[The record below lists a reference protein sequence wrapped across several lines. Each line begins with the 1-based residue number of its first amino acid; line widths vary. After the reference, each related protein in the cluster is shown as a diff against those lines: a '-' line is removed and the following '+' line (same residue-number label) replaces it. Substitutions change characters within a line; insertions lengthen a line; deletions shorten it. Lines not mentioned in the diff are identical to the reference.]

1 MTNCFDTGH
10 ATSRHETNPMT
21 RVPQS
26 RVSRQLCGL
35 KHLVII
41 ILFLSFSFFAKA
53 QIAIDTLSTEA
64 LNNLLIE
71 QVERLA
77 EDSDE
82 DADFEDLLENYIFFS
97 ENPVNLNSDEVMRL
111 VELRLLSVFQ
121 YEELQKYRR
130 YYGDFMFLDE
140 LEMVEGFDEQTLAII
155 RPVVRIEKDQGKDN
169 ITLNKMARYG
179 KHQIVG
185 RYEQILEKQQ
195 GYQTIDDSAL
205 LAKPNS
211 RYLGSPQK
219 LQLKY
224 TYNYRNKIRAGF
236 TLEKDAGEMFF
247 TDKASDTIQK
257 LLGNQYRRGFDFVG
271 FHLYAKDLGIVKAAV
286 LGDYQLA
293 FGQGLTLWSGMSFGK
308 AGAGSSVMKQGRG
321 ITPKGSASEY
331 GFMRGVAVTLG
342 GGPFS
347 GTLFYSNRWVDANIS
362 VADSL
367 ENEAELVSSLQETGY
382 HRTIGELLDRHA
394 IRQQVVG
401 GHLSYA
407 IAHFE
412 VGYTAHHTWLSAP
425 LELRPNHYNQFYF
438 QGQRLTNQ
446 GVDFKFVKGKY
457 AVFGEA
463 AMSYNK
469 GTEVPEPV
477 EGPTQSLSGFN
488 YVESSISTSSTTLD
502 FAGLIG
508 LTVKPAGYLNFTV
521 MYRDYGKAYQNLLS
535 NAFGEGSRNQGQ
547 RGIYL
552 GVEAAPAP
560 YWNILAYADQFQ
572 FTWLTSQVNAPS
584 RGHDY
589 YMRISHSFSRRV
601 NVYLQFRSK
610 TKMKNS
616 TDAFVFSHYPILYT
630 KNAARFN
637 VNYQIGRD
645 FHFANKAEY
654 AHYHND
660 DGSNEHGYF
669 LCQDI
674 AYKPENKP
682 YSLTFRYAI
691 FDAKDYNARIYAYE
705 SDVLYSFSVP
715 ALYGKGMRVYL
726 LGKVKLFNALTL
738 YARIGRTIYSDR
750 DEIGSGLTLIEGN
763 HKTDLKVEM
772 IWKL

>member
-1 MTNCFDTGH
+1 MKRLIFT
-10 ATSRHETNPMT
+10 
-21 RVPQS
+21 
-26 RVSRQLCGL
+26 
-35 KHLVII
+35 
-41 ILFLSFSFFAKA
+41 ILFLTAALFAKA
-53 QIAIDTLSTEA
+53 QIAVDTLSTEA

-77 EDSDE
+77 EDSD
-82 DADFEDLLENYIFFS
+82 DDLDYEDLLENYIFLS
-97 ENPVNLNSDEVMRL
+97 ENPVNLNSDEVRQL
-111 VELRLLSVFQ
+111 VELHLISVFQ

-130 YYGDFMFLDE
+130 FYGDFMFLDE
-140 LEMVEGFDEQTLAII
+140 LEMVEGFDEQTLAVIK
-155 RPVVRIEKDQGKDN
+155 PVVCLEKDQSKDK
-169 ITLNKMARYG
+169 ITLDKMARYG
-179 KHQIVG
+179 KHQLLG

-195 GYQTIDDSAL
+195 GYAPIDDSTL

-211 RYLGSPQK
+211 RYLGNPQK
-219 LQLKY
+219 YQLRY

-236 TLEKDAGEMFF
+236 TLEKDAGEMFY
-247 TDKASDTIQK
+247 TDKVSDTIQK
-257 LLGNQYRRGFDFVG
+257 LLGNQYHRGFDFVG
-271 FHLYAKDLGIVKAAV
+271 FHLYAKDLGIVKTAA

-331 GFMRGVAVTLG
+331 SFMRGAAVTLG

-362 VADSL
+362 VADTL
-367 ENEAELVSSLQETGY
+367 DNEAELVSSLQETGY

-401 GHLSYA
+401 GHLAYA
-407 IAHFE
+407 VAHFE
-412 VGYTAHHTWLSAP
+412 VGYTAHHTWLNVP
-425 LELRPNHYNQFYF
+425 LELRPSHYNQYYF
-438 QGQRLTNQ
+438 QGRSLTNQ
-446 GVDFKFVKGKY
+446 GIDFKYVKGKY

-463 AMSYNK
+463 ATSMNYDS
-469 GTEVPEPV
+469 TALRQAQ
-477 EGPTQSLSGFN
+477 GPLA
-488 YVESSISTSSTTLD
+488 
-502 FAGLIG
+502 FAGLVG

-521 MYRDYGKAYQNLLS
+521 MYRDYGKAYQNLMS

-560 YWNILAYADQFQ
+560 YWNILAYADQFH

-589 YMRISHSFSRRV
+589 YIRISHSFSKRA
-601 NVYLQFRSK
+601 NAYLQFRSK

-616 TDAFVFSHYPILYT
+616 TDAFVFSHYPIFYT
-630 KNAARFN
+630 KNSVRFN
-637 VNYQIGRD
+637 INYQIGRD
-645 FHFANKAEY
+645 FHGSNKAEY
-654 AHYHND
+654 AHYRND

-674 AYKPENKP
+674 AYKPEYKP

-705 SDVLYSFSVP
+705 NDVLYSFSVP
-715 ALYGKGMRVYL
+715 ALYGKGMRFYL

-763 HKTDLKVEM
+763 HKTDLKVEAV
-772 IWKL
+772 WKF

>member
-1 MTNCFDTGH
+1 MK
-10 ATSRHETNPMT
+10 R
-21 RVPQS
+21 
-26 RVSRQLCGL
+26 
-35 KHLVII
+35 LVIF
-41 ILFLSFSFFAKA
+41 ILSLFTLSFAKA

-82 DADFEDLLENYIFFS
+82 DIDYEDLLENYIFFS
-97 ENPVNLNSDEVMRL
+97 ENPVNLNSEEVMQL
-111 VELRLLSVFQ
+111 VELRLLTVFQ
-121 YEELQKYRR
+121 FEELQKYRR
-130 YYGDFMFLDE
+130 YYGDFLFLDE
-140 LEMVEGFDEQTLAII
+140 LEMVEGFDEPTIAII
-155 RPVVRIEKDQGKDN
+155 RPVVCIEKDQSKDK

-195 GYQTIDDSAL
+195 GYLPIDDSTL

-219 LQLKY
+219 YQLKY
-224 TYNYRNKIRAGF
+224 TYNYRNKVRAGF
-236 TLEKDAGEMFF
+236 VLEKDAGEMFF
-247 TDKASDTIQK
+247 TDKVSDTIQK
-257 LLGNQYRRGFDFVG
+257 LLGSQYHRGFDFVG

-293 FGQGLTLWSGMSFGK
+293 FGQGLTLWSGLSFGK

-331 GFMRGVAVTLG
+331 AFMRGAAVTIG
-342 GGPFS
+342 NGPFS
-347 GTLFYSNRWVDANIS
+347 GTLFYSNRMIDANIS
-362 VADSL
+362 VADTL
-367 ENEAELVSSLQETGY
+367 DNEAELVSSLQETGY

-412 VGYTAHHTWLSAP
+412 IGYTAHHTWLSAP
-425 LELRPNHYNQFYF
+425 LELRPSHYNQFYF
-438 QGQRLTNQ
+438 QGQSLTNQ
-446 GVDFKFVKGKY
+446 GLDFKYVKGKY
-457 AVFGEA
+457 AVFGEM
-463 AMSYNK
+463 AMSYNNDAK
-469 GTEVPEPV
+469 VV
-477 EGPTQSLSGFN
+477 ESVETPTQTQTALRQAQGSFA
-488 YVESSISTSSTTLD
+488 

-508 LTVKPAGYLNFTV
+508 LTVKPAGYLNFTIL
-521 MYRDYGKAYQNLLS
+521 YRDYGKAYQNLLG

-560 YWNILAYADQFQ
+560 YWNVLAYADQFQ

-589 YMRISHSFSRRV
+589 YLRISHSFNKRA
-601 NVYLQFRSK
+601 NAYLQFRSK

-616 TDAFVFSHYPILYT
+616 TDAFVFSHYPIFYT
-630 KNAARFN
+630 KNAVRFN
-637 VNYQIGRD
+637 INYQIGRD
-645 FHFANKAEY
+645 FHGSNKAEY
-654 AHYHND
+654 AHYYNE

-674 AYKPENKP
+674 AYKPEYKP
-682 YSLTFRYAI
+682 YSLSFRYAI

-715 ALYGKGMRVYL
+715 ALYGKGMRIYL

-750 DEIGSGLTLIEGN
+750 DEIGNGLTLIEGN
-763 HKTDLKVEM
+763 HKTDIKIEM
-772 IWKL
+772 IWKM

>member
-1 MTNCFDTGH
+1 MK
-10 ATSRHETNPMT
+10 R
-21 RVPQS
+21 
-26 RVSRQLCGL
+26 
-35 KHLVII
+35 LVIF
-41 ILFLSFSFFAKA
+41 ILSLFTLSFAKA

-82 DADFEDLLENYIFFS
+82 DIDYEDLLENYIFFS
-97 ENPVNLNSDEVMRL
+97 ENPVNLNSEEVMQL
-111 VELRLLSVFQ
+111 VELRLLTVFQ

-130 YYGDFMFLDE
+130 YYGDFLFLDE
-140 LEMVEGFDEQTLAII
+140 LEMVEGFDEPTIAII
-155 RPVVRIEKDQGKDN
+155 RPVVCIEKDQSKDK

-195 GYQTIDDSAL
+195 GYLPIDDSTL

-219 LQLKY
+219 YQLKY
-224 TYNYRNKIRAGF
+224 TYNYRNKVRAGF
-236 TLEKDAGEMFF
+236 VLEKDAGEMFF
-247 TDKASDTIQK
+247 TDKVSDTIQK
-257 LLGNQYRRGFDFVG
+257 LLGSQYHRGFDFVG

-293 FGQGLTLWSGMSFGK
+293 FGQGLTLWSGLSFGK

-331 GFMRGVAVTLG
+331 AFMRGAAVTIG
-342 GGPFS
+342 NGPFS
-347 GTLFYSNRWVDANIS
+347 GTLFYSNRMIDANIS
-362 VADSL
+362 VADTL
-367 ENEAELVSSLQETGY
+367 DNEAELVSSLQETGY

-412 VGYTAHHTWLSAP
+412 IGYTAHHTWLSAP
-425 LELRPNHYNQFYF
+425 LELRPSHYNQFYF
-438 QGQRLTNQ
+438 QGQSLTNQ
-446 GVDFKFVKGKY
+446 GLDFKYVKGKY
-457 AVFGEA
+457 AVFGEM
-463 AMSYNK
+463 AMSYNNDAK
-469 GTEVPEPV
+469 VVEPV
-477 EGPTQSLSGFN
+477 ETPTQTQTALRQAQGSFA
-488 YVESSISTSSTTLD
+488 

-508 LTVKPAGYLNFTV
+508 LTVKPAGYLNFTIL
-521 MYRDYGKAYQNLLS
+521 YRDYGKAYQNLLG

-560 YWNILAYADQFQ
+560 YWNVLAYADQFQ

-589 YMRISHSFSRRV
+589 YLRISHSFNKRA
-601 NVYLQFRSK
+601 NAYLQFRSK

-616 TDAFVFSHYPILYT
+616 TDAFVFSHYPIFYT
-630 KNAARFN
+630 KNAVRFN
-637 VNYQIGRD
+637 INYQIGRD
-645 FHFANKAEY
+645 FHGSNKAEY
-654 AHYHND
+654 AHYYNE

-674 AYKPENKP
+674 AYKPEYKP
-682 YSLTFRYAI
+682 YSLSFRYAI

-715 ALYGKGMRVYL
+715 ALYGKGMRIYL

-750 DEIGSGLTLIEGN
+750 DEIGNGLTLIEEN
-763 HKTDLKVEM
+763 HKTDIKIEM
-772 IWKL
+772 IWKM

>member
-1 MTNCFDTGH
+1 MKRLTIT
-10 ATSRHETNPMT
+10 
-21 RVPQS
+21 
-26 RVSRQLCGL
+26 
-35 KHLVII
+35 
-41 ILFLSFSFFAKA
+41 ILFLSFALFAKA
-53 QIAIDTLSTEA
+53 QIALDTLSTEA

-82 DADFEDLLENYIFFS
+82 DADFEDLLENYIFLS
-97 ENPVNLNSDEVMRL
+97 ENPVNINSEEVVQL
-111 VELRLLSVFQ
+111 VELRLISAFQ

-130 YYGDFMFLDE
+130 FYGDFMFLDE
-140 LEMVEGFDEQTLAII
+140 LEMVEGFDEQTVAII
-155 RPVVRIEKDQGKDN
+155 RPVVCIEKDQSKDK

-185 RYEQILEKQQ
+185 RYEQILERQQ
-195 GYQTIDDSAL
+195 GYTPIDDSSL

-219 LQLKY
+219 YQLKY

-236 TLEKDAGEMFF
+236 VLEKDAGELFF
-247 TDKASDTIQK
+247 TDKVSDTIQA
-257 LLGNQYRRGFDFVG
+257 LLGKQYRRGFDFVG

-286 LGDYQLA
+286 LGDYQLS

-347 GTLFYSNRWVDANIS
+347 GTVFYSNHLVDANVS
-362 VADSL
+362 VTDTL
-367 ENEAELVSSLQETGY
+367 ESEAEFVSSLQETGY
-382 HRTIGELLDRHA
+382 HRTIGELQDRHA

-401 GHLSYA
+401 GHLAYA

-412 VGYTAHHTWLSAP
+412 VGYTAHHTWLSVP
-425 LELRPNHYNQFYF
+425 LQLKPSHYNQFYF
-438 QGQRLTNQ
+438 QGQQLTEQ
-446 GVDFKFVKGKY
+446 GIDFKYVKGKF
-457 AVFGEA
+457 AIFGEG
-463 AMSYNK
+463 AMSYNPGVK
-469 GTEVPEPV
+469 VVEPV
-477 EGPTQSLSGFN
+477 ETPTQSQTALRQAQGPA
-488 YVESSISTSSTTLD
+488 
-502 FAGLIG
+502 FAGLVG
-508 LTVKPAGYLNFTV
+508 LTVKPAGYLNFTI
-521 MYRDYGKAYQNLLS
+521 MYRDYGKTYQNLMS

-560 YWNILAYADQFQ
+560 YWSILAYADQFQ

-589 YMRISHSFSRRV
+589 YLRVSHSFNRRT
-601 NVYLQFRSK
+601 NAYLQFRSK

-616 TDAFVFSHYPILYT
+616 TDGQVFSHYPVFYT
-630 KNAARFN
+630 KNSVRFN
-637 VNYQIGRD
+637 INYQIGWD
-645 FHFANKAEY
+645 IHCSNKAEY
-654 AHYHND
+654 AHYRNE

-691 FDAKDYNARIYAYE
+691 FDAQDYNARIYAYE
-705 SDVLYSFSVP
+705 NDVLYSFSVP
-715 ALYGKGMRVYL
+715 ALYGKGMRIYL
-726 LGKVKLFNALTL
+726 LGKVRLFNALSL

-763 HKTDLKVEM
+763 HKTDLKVEAV
-772 IWKL
+772 WKL

>member
-1 MTNCFDTGH
+1 MKRLVFTI
-10 ATSRHETNPMT
+10 
-21 RVPQS
+21 
-26 RVSRQLCGL
+26 VS
-35 KHLVII
+35 
-41 ILFLSFSFFAKA
+41 LFVVFWAKA
-53 QIAIDTLSTEA
+53 QVAVDTLSTEA
-64 LNNLLIE
+64 LNTLLIE

-77 EDSDE
+77 EDNEEEIDY
-82 DADFEDLLENYIFFS
+82 EDLLESYIFLS
-97 ENPVNLNSDEVMRL
+97 DNPVNINSDEVMRL
-111 VELRLLSVFQ
+111 VELHLISTFQ
-121 YEELQKYRR
+121 YEELKKYRR
-130 YYGDFMFLDE
+130 FYGDFMFLDE
-140 LEMVEGFDEQTLAII
+140 LEMVEGFDEQTVAII
-155 RPVVRIEKDQGKDN
+155 RPVVCIEKDQSKDK

-179 KHQIVG
+179 KHQLVG
-185 RYEQILEKQQ
+185 RYEQVLERQQ
-195 GYQTIDDSAL
+195 GYAPIDDSAL

-219 LQLKY
+219 LQFKY

-247 TDKASDTIQK
+247 TDKVSDTIQA
-257 LLGNQYRRGFDFVG
+257 LLGKQHQRGFDFVG

-286 LGDYQLA
+286 LGDYQMA

-331 GFMRGVAVTLG
+331 GFMRGATVTLG

-347 GTLFYSNRWVDANIS
+347 GTIFYSNRLVDANVS
-362 VADSL
+362 VADTL
-367 ENEAELVSSLQETGY
+367 GNEAELVSSLQETGY

-401 GHLSYA
+401 GHLAYA
-407 IAHFE
+407 VAHFE
-412 VGYTAHHTWLSAP
+412 VGYTAHHTWLSVP
-425 LELRPNHYNQFYF
+425 LELKPSHYNQFYF

-446 GVDFKFVKGKY
+446 GIDFKYVKGKY
-457 AVFGEA
+457 AVFGEM
-463 AMSYNK
+463 AMSYNHGDK
-469 GTEVPEPV
+469 APEPV
-477 EGPTQSLSGFN
+477 EGPTQAQTAHRQALGPA
-488 YVESSISTSSTTLD
+488 
-502 FAGLIG
+502 FAGLVG
-508 LTVKPAGYLNFTV
+508 LTVKPAGYLNFTI
-521 MYRDYGKAYQNLLS
+521 MYRDYGKAYQNLMS

-552 GVEAAPAP
+552 GLEAAPAP

-589 YMRISHSFSRRV
+589 YVRVSHSFNKRTQA
-601 NVYLQFRSK
+601 YLQFRSK

-616 TDAFVFSHYPILYT
+616 TDAFVFSHYPIFYT
-630 KNAARFN
+630 KSAVRFN
-637 VNYQIGRD
+637 INYQIGWD
-645 FHFANKAEY
+645 IHCTNKAEY
-654 AHYHND
+654 AHYRND

-691 FDAKDYNARIYAYE
+691 FDAQDYNARIYAYE
-705 SDVLYSFSVP
+705 NDVLYSFSVP
-715 ALYGKGMRVYL
+715 ALYGKGMRIYL

-750 DEIGSGLTLIEGN
+750 DENGSGLTLIEDN
-763 HKTDLKVEM
+763 HKTDLKVEA

>member
-1 MTNCFDTGH
+1 MKRLAF
-10 ATSRHETNPMT
+10 
-21 RVPQS
+21 
-26 RVSRQLCGL
+26 
-35 KHLVII
+35 I
-41 ILFLSFSFFAKA
+41 ILALFTIALAKA
-53 QIAIDTLSTEA
+53 QIAVDTLSTEA

-82 DADFEDLLENYIFFS
+82 DADFEELLDNYIFFS
-97 ENPVNLNSDEVMRL
+97 DNPVNLNSDEVMRL
-111 VELRLLSVFQ
+111 VELHLISIFQ
-121 YEELQKYRR
+121 YEEIQKYRR
-130 YYGDFMFLDE
+130 YYGDFLFVDE
-140 LEMVEGFDEQTLAII
+140 LEMVEGFDEQTLAVV
-155 RPVVRIEKDQGKDN
+155 RPVVQIGKAESNDR
-169 ITLNKMARYG
+169 LSLKKMARYG

-185 RYEQILEKQQ
+185 RYEQVLERQQ
-195 GYQTIDDSAL
+195 GYAPIDDSSL

-219 LQLKY
+219 YQLKY
-224 TYNYRNKIRAGF
+224 TYNYRNKVRAGF
-236 TLEKDAGEMFF
+236 VLEKDPGELFF
-247 TDKASDTIQK
+247 TDKVSDTVRA
-257 LLGNQYRRGFDFVG
+257 LLGQNYQRGFDFVG

-286 LGDYQLA
+286 VGDYQLA
-293 FGQGLTLWSGMSFGK
+293 YGQGLTLWSGMSFGK

-331 GFMRGVAVTLG
+331 AFMRGAAVTLG

-347 GTLFYSNRWVDANIS
+347 GTVFYSNRRIDANVS

-367 ENEAELVSSLQETGY
+367 DEAELVSSLQETGY
-382 HRTIGELLDRHA
+382 HRTIGELQDRHA

-412 VGYTAHHTWLSAP
+412 VGYTAHHTWLSVP
-425 LELRPNHYNQFYF
+425 LQLKPSHYNQFYF
-438 QGQRLTNQ
+438 QGQSLTNQ
-446 GVDFKFVKGKY
+446 GVDFKYVKGKY
-457 AVFGEA
+457 ALFGEG
-463 AMSYNK
+463 AMSLNFDS
-469 GTEVPEPV
+469 TNLQQ
-477 EGPTQSLSGFN
+477 TQRPWAL
-488 YVESSISTSSTTLD
+488 
-502 FAGLIG
+502 AGLVG
-508 LTVKPAGYLNFTV
+508 LTVKPAGYLNFTIL
-521 MYRDYGKAYQNLLS
+521 YRDYGKTYQNLLG

-547 RGIYL
+547 RGVYL

-560 YWNILAYADQFQ
+560 YWNLLAYADFFR

-584 RGHDY
+584 SGHDY
-589 YMRISHSFSRRV
+589 YLRVSHSFSRRA
-601 NVYLQFRSK
+601 NAYLQFRSK

-616 TDAFVFSHYPILYT
+616 TDALVFSHYPILYT
-630 KNAARFN
+630 KNSVRFN
-637 VNYQIGRD
+637 INYQIGRD
-645 FHFANKAEY
+645 LHCSNKAEY
-654 AHYHND
+654 AHYRND
-660 DGSNEHGYF
+660 DGSNESGYF

-691 FDAKDYNARIYAYE
+691 FDAQDYNARIYAYE
-705 SDVLYSFSVP
+705 NDVLYSFSVP
-715 ALYGKGMRVYL
+715 ALYGKGMRIYL

-738 YARIGRTIYSDR
+738 YARIGSTIYSDR

-763 HKTDLKVEM
+763 HKTDLKVEA

>member
-1 MTNCFDTGH
+1 MKRLVFII
-10 ATSRHETNPMT
+10 
-21 RVPQS
+21 
-26 RVSRQLCGL
+26 VS
-35 KHLVII
+35 
-41 ILFLSFSFFAKA
+41 LSFTLFAKA

-64 LNNLLIE
+64 LNDLLIE

-77 EDSDE
+77 DDSDE
-82 DADFEDLLENYIFFS
+82 DIDFEDLLENYIFFS
-97 ENPVNLNSDEVMRL
+97 ENPVNLNSEEMMQL
-111 VELRLLSVFQ
+111 VELRLLNVFQ

-130 YYGDFMFLDE
+130 YYGDFLFLDE
-140 LEMVEGFDEQTLAII
+140 LAMVEGFDEQTIDII
-155 RPVVRIEKDQGKDN
+155 RPVVCIGQDQSKDK

-195 GYQTIDDSAL
+195 GYLPIDDSTL

-211 RYLGSPQK
+211 RYLGGPQK
-219 LQLKY
+219 YQLKY

-236 TLEKDAGEMFF
+236 VLEKDAGEMFF
-247 TDKASDTIQK
+247 TDKVSDTIQA
-257 LLGNQYRRGFDFVG
+257 LLGKQYHRGFDFVG

-286 LGDYQLA
+286 VGDYQLA

-321 ITPKGSASEY
+321 ITPKASASEY
-331 GFMRGVAVTLG
+331 AFMRGAAVTLG
-342 GGPFS
+342 AGPFS
-347 GTLFYSNRWVDANIS
+347 GTLFYSNRLVDANVS

-367 ENEAELVSSLQETGY
+367 DEAELVSSLQETGY

-394 IRQQVVG
+394 IRQQVIG
-401 GHLSYA
+401 GHLAYA
-407 IAHFE
+407 VAHFE
-412 VGYTAHHTWLSAP
+412 VGYTAHHTWLSVP
-425 LELRPNHYNQFYF
+425 LELRPSHYNQFYF
-438 QGQRLTNQ
+438 QGQKLTNQ
-446 GVDFKFVKGKY
+446 GVDFKYVKGKY
-457 AVFGEA
+457 AVFGEV
-463 AMSYNK
+463 AMSYNPD
-469 GTEVPEPV
+469 TTALRQAQ
-477 EGPTQSLSGFN
+477 GPA
-488 YVESSISTSSTTLD
+488 Y
-502 FAGLIG
+502 AGLVG
-508 LTVKPAGYLNFTV
+508 LTVKPAGYLNFTM
-521 MYRDYGKAYQNLLS
+521 MYRDYGKAYQNLMS

-560 YWNILAYADQFQ
+560 YWNLLAYVDQFQ

-589 YMRISHSFSRRV
+589 YLRISHSFSKRA
-601 NVYLQFRSK
+601 NAYLQFRSK

-616 TDAFVFSHYPILYT
+616 TDGQVFNHYPIFYT
-630 KNAARFN
+630 KNSVRFN
-637 VNYQIGRD
+637 INYKIGRD
-645 FHFANKAEY
+645 FTASNKAEY
-654 AHYHND
+654 AHYCND

-682 YSLTFRYAI
+682 YSLSFRYAI

-715 ALYGKGMRVYL
+715 ALYGKGMRIYL

-750 DEIGSGLTLIEGN
+750 DEIGNGLTLIKGN
-763 HKTDLKVEM
+763 HKTDLKVEA

>member
-1 MTNCFDTGH
+1 MKRPVF
-10 ATSRHETNPMT
+10 
-21 RVPQS
+21 
-26 RVSRQLCGL
+26 
-35 KHLVII
+35 I
-41 ILFLSFSFFAKA
+41 ILSLTFALLAKG
-53 QIAIDTLSTEA
+53 QIAMDTLSTEA

-82 DADFEDLLENYIFFS
+82 DIDYEDLLENYIFLS
-97 ENPVNLNSDEVMRL
+97 DNPVNLNSEETMRL
-111 VELRLLSVFQ
+111 VELRLLSAFQ

-130 YYGDFMFLDE
+130 YYGDFLFLDE
-140 LEMVEGFDEQTLAII
+140 LEMVEGFDEQTVAII
-155 RPVVRIEKDQGKDN
+155 RPVVCIGQDQSKDK

-185 RYEQILEKQQ
+185 RYEQVLEQQQ
-195 GYQTIDDSAL
+195 GYAPIDDSVL

-219 LQLKY
+219 YQLKY

-236 TLEKDAGEMFF
+236 VLEKDAGELFF
-247 TDKASDTIQK
+247 TDKVSDTIQR
-257 LLGNQYRRGFDFVG
+257 LLGRQYYRGFDFAG

-308 AGAGSSVMKQGRG
+308 AGAGGSVMKQGRG
-321 ITPKGSASEY
+321 ITPKASASEY
-331 GFMRGVAVTLG
+331 AYMRGAAVTLG
-342 GGPFS
+342 TGPFS
-347 GTLFYSNRWVDANIS
+347 GTVFYSNRWVDANVS

-367 ENEAELVSSLQETGY
+367 DEAELVSSLQETGY
-382 HRTIGELLDRHA
+382 HRTIGELQDRHA

-401 GHLSYA
+401 GHLAYA

-412 VGYTAHHTWLSAP
+412 VGYTLHHTWLSVP
-425 LELRPNHYNQFYF
+425 LELRPSHYNQFYF
-438 QGQRLTNQ
+438 QGQKLTNQ
-446 GVDFKFVKGKY
+446 GIDFKYVKGKY
-457 AVFGEA
+457 AVFGEM
-463 AMSYNK
+463 AMSYNPDS
-469 GTEVPEPV
+469 TALRQAQ
-477 EGPTQSLSGFN
+477 GPA
-488 YVESSISTSSTTLD
+488 Y
-502 FAGLIG
+502 AGLVG
-508 LTVKPAGYLNFTV
+508 VTVKPAGYLNFTL
-521 MYRDYGKAYQNLLS
+521 MYRDYGKAYQNLYS
-535 NAFGEGSRNQGQ
+535 NVFGEGSRNQGQ

-560 YWNILAYADQFQ
+560 YWNLLAYVDQFQ

-589 YMRISHSFSRRV
+589 YLRISHSFSKRA
-601 NVYLQFRSK
+601 NAYLQFRSK

-616 TDAFVFSHYPILYT
+616 TDAFIFSHYPIFYT
-630 KNAARFN
+630 KNAVRFN
-637 VNYQIGRD
+637 INYQVSRD
-645 FHFANKAEY
+645 FHCSNKAEY
-654 AHYHND
+654 AHYRND

-674 AYKPENKP
+674 AYKPEYKP

-691 FDAKDYNARIYAYE
+691 FDAKDYNTRIYAYE
-705 SDVLYSFSVP
+705 NDVLYSFSVP

-726 LGKVKLFNALTL
+726 IGKIKLFNALTL

-750 DEIGSGLTLIEGN
+750 DQIGSGLTLIEGN
-763 HKTDLKVEM
+763 HKTDLKVEA

>member
-1 MTNCFDTGH
+1 MK
-10 ATSRHETNPMT
+10 R
-21 RVPQS
+21 
-26 RVSRQLCGL
+26 
-35 KHLVII
+35 LVLFILP
-41 ILFLSFSFFAKA
+41 LFLSLTVKA
-53 QIAIDTLSTEA
+53 QITIDTLSTEA

-82 DADFEDLLENYIFFS
+82 DADFEDLLENYIFYS
-97 ENPVNLNSDEVMRL
+97 ENPANLNSEEVMRL

-121 YEELQKYRR
+121 YEAIQQYRR
-130 YYGDFMFLDE
+130 YYGDFLFLEE

-155 RPVVRIEKDQGKDN
+155 RPVVCIGQDQGKDK
-169 ITLNKMARYG
+169 ITLKKMVRYG
-179 KHQIVG
+179 KHQLVG
-185 RYEQILEKQQ
+185 RYEQILEQQQ
-195 GYQTIDDSAL
+195 GYAPIDDSAL

-219 LQLKY
+219 YQLKY

-236 TLEKDAGEMFF
+236 VLEKDAGEMFF
-247 TDKASDTIQK
+247 TDKVSDTIQK
-257 LLGNQYRRGFDFVG
+257 LIDSQYQRGFDFVG
-271 FHLYAKDLGIVKAAV
+271 FHLYAKDLGIVKAAAF
-286 LGDYQLA
+286 GDYQLA

-308 AGAGSSVMKQGRG
+308 AGAGSSVMRQGRG
-321 ITPKGSASEY
+321 LTPKASASEY
-331 GFMRGVAVTLG
+331 AYMRGAAVTLG

-347 GTLFYSNRWVDANIS
+347 GTVFYSNRMVDANIS

-367 ENEAELVSSLQETGY
+367 DEAELVSSLQETGY
-382 HRTIGELLDRHA
+382 HRTIGELQDRHA

-401 GHLSYA
+401 GHLAFA

-412 VGYTAHHTWLSAP
+412 VGYTAHHTWLSVP
-425 LELRPNHYNQFYF
+425 LQLRPTHYNQFYF
-438 QGQRLTNQ
+438 QGQKLTNQ
-446 GVDFKFVKGKY
+446 GVDFKYVKGKF
-457 AVFGEA
+457 AIFGEA
-463 AMSYNK
+463 SMSINPEAK
-469 GTEVPEPV
+469 APEPV
-477 EGPTQSLSGFN
+477 EGPTQAQTG
-488 YVESSISTSSTTLD
+488 ISTSSTTLD
-502 FAGLIG
+502 RFAGLIG
-508 LTVKPAGYLNFTV
+508 MTVKPAGYLNFTIL
-521 MYRDYGKAYQNLLS
+521 YRDYGKTYQNLLG

-560 YWNILAYADQFQ
+560 YWNLLAYVDQFQ

-589 YMRISHSFSRRV
+589 YLRISHSFNR
-601 NVYLQFRSK
+601 NANAYLQFRSK

-616 TDAFVFSHYPILYT
+616 TDDHVFSHYPIFYT
-630 KNAARFN
+630 KNSVRFN
-637 VNYQIGRD
+637 INYKIGRD
-645 FHFANKAEY
+645 FACSNKAEY
-654 AHYHND
+654 AHYRNE

-674 AYKPENKP
+674 AYKPENRP
-682 YSLTFRYAI
+682 YSLSFRYAI
-691 FDAKDYNARIYAYE
+691 FDAKDYNTRIYAYE

-715 ALYGKGMRVYL
+715 ALYGKGMRLYL

-763 HKTDLKVEM
+763 HKTDLRIEA
-772 IWKL
+772 IWKM

>member
-1 MTNCFDTGH
+1 MK
-10 ATSRHETNPMT
+10 R
-21 RVPQS
+21 
-26 RVSRQLCGL
+26 
-35 KHLVII
+35 LVFT
-41 ILFLSFSFFAKA
+41 ILSLLFTLFAKA

-64 LNNLLIE
+64 LNTMLIE

-77 EDSDE
+77 EDSD
-82 DADFEDLLENYIFFS
+82 DDIDYEDLLENYIFFS
-97 ENPVNLNSDEVMRL
+97 ENPIDINSDDIKQL
-111 VELRLLSVFQ
+111 VELRLLNVFQ
-121 YEELQKYRR
+121 YEELLKYRR
-130 YYGDFMFLDE
+130 YYGDFLFLDE

-155 RPVVRIEKDQGKDN
+155 RPVVCIEKEQSKDK

-179 KHQIVG
+179 KHQILG
-185 RYEQILEKQQ
+185 RYEQVLEKQQ
-195 GYQTIDDSAL
+195 GYLPIDDSTL

-219 LQLKY
+219 YQLKY
-224 TYNYRNKIRAGF
+224 TYNYRNRIRAGF
-236 TLEKDAGEMFF
+236 VLEKDAGEMFF
-247 TDKASDTIQK
+247 TDKVSDTIQA
-257 LLGNQYRRGFDFVG
+257 LLGKNYKRGFDFIG

-286 LGDYQLA
+286 LGDYQLS

-331 GFMRGVAVTLG
+331 GFMRGAAVTLG

-347 GTLFYSNRWVDANIS
+347 GTLFYSHRWVDANVS

-394 IRQQVVG
+394 IRQQVIG
-401 GHLSYA
+401 GHLAYA

-412 VGYTAHHTWLSAP
+412 VGYTAQHTWLSTP
-425 LELRPNHYNQFYF
+425 LELKPSHYNQFYF
-438 QGQRLTNQ
+438 QGKSLTNQ
-446 GVDFKFVKGKY
+446 GIDLKYVKGKY
-457 AVFGEA
+457 AVFGEI
-463 AMSYNK
+463 AMSYNNNAK
-469 GTEVPEPV
+469 VVEPV
-477 EGPTQSLSGFN
+477 ETPQIQTALRQAQGPA
-488 YVESSISTSSTTLD
+488 
-502 FAGLIG
+502 FAGLVG
-508 LTVKPAGYLNFTV
+508 LTIKPAGYLNFTV
-521 MYRDYGKAYQNLLS
+521 MYRDYGKSYQNLMS

-552 GVEAAPAP
+552 GLEAAPAP

-589 YMRISHSFSRRV
+589 YLRLSHSFNRRT
-601 NVYLQFRSK
+601 NAYLQFRSK

-616 TDAFVFSHYPILYT
+616 TDAFVCSHYPIFYT
-630 KNAARFN
+630 KNTVRFN
-637 VNYQIGRD
+637 INYELGWDI
-645 FHFANKAEY
+645 HCSNKAEY
-654 AHYHND
+654 AHYRNE
-660 DGSNEHGYF
+660 DGTNEHGYF

-674 AYKPENKP
+674 AYKPNNQP
-682 YSLTFRYAI
+682 FSLTFRYAI
-691 FDAKDYNARIYAYE
+691 FDAKDYNARVYAYE
-705 SDVLYSFSVP
+705 NDVLYSFSVP
-715 ALYGKGMRVYL
+715 AMYGKGMRFYL
-726 LGKVKLFNALTL
+726 LGKVKLFNSLTL

-763 HKTDLKVEM
+763 HKTDLKVEAV
-772 IWKL
+772 WKL

>member
-1 MTNCFDTGH
+1 MRRLFFT
-10 ATSRHETNPMT
+10 
-21 RVPQS
+21 
-26 RVSRQLCGL
+26 
-35 KHLVII
+35 
-41 ILFLSFSFFAKA
+41 ILFLATALFAKA

-77 EDSDE
+77 EDSD
-82 DADFEDLLENYIFFS
+82 DDLDYEDLLENYIFLS
-97 ENPVNLNSDEVMRL
+97 ENPASLNSDEVMQL
-111 VELRLLSVFQ
+111 VELHLITVFQ

-130 YYGDFMFLDE
+130 FYGDFMFLDE

-155 RPVVRIEKDQGKDN
+155 KPVVCIEKDQNKDKV
-169 ITLNKMARYG
+169 TLNKMARYG
-179 KHQIVG
+179 KHQILG

-195 GYQTIDDSAL
+195 GYAPIDDSTL

-219 LQLKY
+219 YQLRY
-224 TYNYRNKIRAGF
+224 TYNYRNKIRAGVV
-236 TLEKDAGEMFF
+236 LEKDAGEMFF
-247 TDKASDTIQK
+247 TDKVSDTIQK
-257 LLGNQYRRGFDFVG
+257 LLGNQYHRGFDFVG
-271 FHLYAKDLGIVKAAV
+271 FHLYAKDLGIVKSAV
-286 LGDYQLA
+286 LGDYQLS
-293 FGQGLTLWSGMSFGK
+293 FGQGLTLWSGMTFGK
-308 AGAGSSVMKQGRG
+308 ASAGSSVMKQGRG
-321 ITPKGSASEY
+321 ITPKASASEY
-331 GFMRGVAVTLG
+331 AFMRGAAVTLG

-362 VADSL
+362 VADTL
-367 ENEAELVSSLQETGY
+367 DNEAELVSSLQETGY

-401 GHLSYA
+401 GHLAYA
-407 IAHFE
+407 VAHFE
-412 VGYTAHHTWLSAP
+412 VGYTAHHTWLNVP
-425 LELRPNHYNQFYF
+425 LELRPSHYNQFYF
-438 QGQRLTNQ
+438 QGKQLTNQ
-446 GVDFKFVKGKY
+446 GIDFKYVKGKY

-463 AMSYNK
+463 SMSMNFDS
-469 GTEVPEPV
+469 TALRQAQ
-477 EGPTQSLSGFN
+477 GPLA
-488 YVESSISTSSTTLD
+488 
-502 FAGLIG
+502 FAGLVG
-508 LTVKPAGYLNFTV
+508 LTVKPAGYLNFTI
-521 MYRDYGKAYQNLLS
+521 MYRDYGKAYQNLMS
-535 NAFGEGSRNQGQ
+535 NAFCEGSRNQGQ
-547 RGIYL
+547 RGVYL

-589 YMRISHSFSRRV
+589 YLRISHSFNR
-601 NVYLQFRSK
+601 NTNAYLQFRSK

-616 TDAFVFSHYPILYT
+616 TDAFVFSHYPIFYT
-630 KNAARFN
+630 KNSVRFN
-637 VNYQIGRD
+637 INYKIGWD
-645 FHFANKAEY
+645 FFAGNKAEY
-654 AHYHND
+654 AHYRND

-674 AYKPENKP
+674 AYKPEYKP

-715 ALYGKGMRVYL
+715 ALYGKGMRFYL

-763 HKTDLKVEM
+763 HKTDLKVEAV
-772 IWKL
+772 WKL

>member
-1 MTNCFDTGH
+1 MK
-10 ATSRHETNPMT
+10 R
-21 RVPQS
+21 
-26 RVSRQLCGL
+26 
-35 KHLVII
+35 LVIL
-41 ILFLSFSFFAKA
+41 ILSLFFVVAAKA

-64 LNNLLIE
+64 LNQLLIE

-82 DADFEDLLENYIFFS
+82 DIDFEDLLENYIFFS
-97 ENPVNLNSDEVMRL
+97 ENPININSTEVMQL
-111 VELRLLSVFQ
+111 VELRLLNVFQ

-155 RPVVRIEKDQGKDN
+155 RPVVCIEKDQSNDKL
-169 ITLNKMARYG
+169 TLNKMARYG

-195 GYQTIDDSAL
+195 GYQPIDDSAL

-219 LQLKY
+219 YQLKY

-236 TLEKDAGEMFF
+236 VLEKDAGEIFF
-247 TDKASDTIQK
+247 TDKVGDTIQK
-257 LLGNQYRRGFDFVG
+257 LLGDKFYRGFDFVG
-271 FHLYAKDLGIVKAAV
+271 FHLYAKDLGPVKAAV
-286 LGDYQLA
+286 LGDYQLS
-293 FGQGLTLWSGMSFGK
+293 FGQGLTMWSGMSFGK
-308 AGAGSSVMKQGRG
+308 AGSGSSVMKQGRG

-331 GFMRGVAVTLG
+331 AFMRGAAVTLG
-342 GGPFS
+342 SGPFS
-347 GTLFYSNRWVDANIS
+347 GTVFYSNRMIDANIS
-362 VADSL
+362 VVDTI

-382 HRTIGELLDRHA
+382 HRTIGEILDRHA

-401 GHLSYA
+401 GHLAYA

-412 VGYTAHHTWLSAP
+412 VDYTAHHTWLSAP
-425 LELRPNHYNQFYF
+425 LELKPSHYNQYYF
-438 QGQRLTNQ
+438 QGKSLTNQ
-446 GVDFKFVKGKY
+446 GIDFKFVKGKY
-457 AVFGEA
+457 ALLGEA
-463 AMSYNK
+463 AMSMNFDS
-469 GTEVPEPV
+469 TVLRQAQ
-477 EGPTQSLSGFN
+477 GPLS
-488 YVESSISTSSTTLD
+488 
-502 FAGLIG
+502 FAGLVG
-508 LTVKPAGYLNFTV
+508 LTVKPAGYLNFTL
-521 MYRDYGKAYQNLLS
+521 MYRDYGKAYQNLMS
-535 NAFGEGSRNQGQ
+535 NAFGEGGRNQGQ

-560 YWNILAYADQFQ
+560 YWNILAYVDQFQ

-589 YMRISHSFSRRV
+589 YLRISHSFNRRTHA
-601 NVYLQFRSK
+601 YLQFRSK

-616 TDAFVFSHYPILYT
+616 TDAFVFSHYPIFYT
-630 KNAARFN
+630 KNAVRFN
-637 VNYQIGRD
+637 INYELGWDI
-645 FHFANKAEY
+645 HCANKAEY
-654 AHYHND
+654 AYYRND
-660 DGSNEHGYF
+660 DGSKEHGYF

-682 YSLTFRYAI
+682 YSFSFRYAI

-705 SDVLYSFSVP
+705 NDVLYSFSVP
-715 ALYGKGMRVYL
+715 ALYGKGMRIYL

-763 HKTDLKVEM
+763 HKTDLKVEI